1 MARVEAIT
9 GNVAVAEAMRAV
21 EPDVIGVYPITP
33 QTIIVEAYAEYVAQG
48 EVGTEFV
55 PAESEHS
62 AMSICIGAAAAG
74 ARTMTCT
81 SSQGLALMWEEL
93 YIAAGLR
100 LPIVMCDVNRSLS
113 APINIHCDHSDTM
126 GARDSGWIQIFSENA
141 QEAYDNFI
149 QAVRIAEHP
158 EVMLPVMV
166 MMDGF
171 VISHSIQRVELLD
184 EDRVKKFVGE
194 WKPDYPLLDADH
206 PVTWGSFDGL
216 GGFYFEYKK
225 AQYDAL
231 QKAKDVSQ
239 EVAREYAKVS
249 GREYGLFEKY
259 KMDDADVA
267 IVAAGSTAGT
277 AKTVV
282 DTYRQNGI
290 KAGLIKIR
298 LFRPFPAEEMVE
310 ALSGLKAAAVLD
322 RSPGYDVLG
331 GPIFQDIQSALYQSG
346 TTVPLVN
353 YIYGLGGRDVL
364 VSHIEK
370 AYEDILDVAKTG
382 KVEKKV
388 DYLGLKE

>member
-1 MARVEAIT
+1 MGRVEAIT
-9 GNVAVAEAMRAV
+9 GNVAVAEAMRAI

-48 EVGTEFV
+48 EVKTEFV
-55 PAESEHS
+55 AAESEHS
-62 AMSICIGAAAAG
+62 AMSICVGSAAAG

-81 SSQGLALMWEEL
+81 SSQGLALMWEVL

-100 LPIVMCDVNRSLS
+100 LPIVMFDVSRSLS

-149 QAVRIAEHP
+149 QAVKIAEHP

-171 VISHSIQRVELLD
+171 VISHSIQRVELID
-184 EDRVKKFVGE
+184 EDKVKKFVGQWTPE
-194 WKPDYPLLDADH
+194 YPLLDVDH

-225 AQYDAL
+225 EQYDAL
-231 QKAKDVSQ
+231 ERAKSVSQ
-239 EVAREYAKVS
+239 DVAKEFAKLSGRSYDLFESYKLDDAEVAV
-249 GREYGLFEKY
+249 
-259 KMDDADVA
+259 
-267 IVAAGSTAGT
+267 IAAGSTAGT

-282 DTYRQNGI
+282 DAYRQEGI
-290 KAGLIKIR
+290 KAGLLKVR
-298 LFRPFPAEEMVE
+298 VYRPFPAVEMVK
-310 ALSGLKAAAVLD
+310 ALSGLKAAAILD

-331 GPIFQDIQSALYQSG
+331 GPIFQDIQSAMYESG
-346 TTVPLVN
+346 TSVPLVN

-364 VSHIEK
+364 VSHIEQ
-370 AYEDILDVAKTG
+370 AFDDILEVAKTG
-382 KVEKKV
+382 KIENKV
-388 DYLGLKE
+388 GYLGLKE